1 MQEIK
6 KIVTI
11 GPEST
16 GKSTMC
22 RLLAKHFSTMWCPE
36 YARDYLLQYGTQY
49 TFETL
54 ETIGKG
60 QLALEDQYTLE
71 IQSQQTNIKKDSP
84 VTAGLSP
91 LVERAPKLLFID
103 TDMYVMKVWCEFV
116 FGRCHQFI
124 LDDIVS
130 RKYDLYLLCNTD
142 LPWVRDE
149 LREYPDEKTR
159 LELFH
164 IYKDILAN
172 QNVPWIELKGDADA
186 RLETAK
192 EAVNHYCLR

>member
-16 GKSTMC
+16 GKSTLC
-22 RLLAKHFSTMWCPE
+22 RLLAKHFSTSWCAE
-36 YARDYLLQYGTQY
+36 YAREYLLQQGTNY

-60 QLALEDQYTLE
+60 QLSWEENLIHEM
-71 IQSQQTNIKKDSP
+71 SQQPTGNNQNTI
-84 VTAGLSP
+84 VNYSP
-91 LVERAPKLLFID
+91 LTTHHSLLFID
-103 TDMYVMKVWCEFV
+103 TDMYVMKVWCEYV

-124 LDDIVS
+124 LDEIVS

-149 LREYPDEKTR
+149 LREYPDEKVR

-164 IYKDILAN
+164 IYKDILVN
-172 QNVPWIELKGDADA
+172 QNVPWIELKGDYDA
-186 RLETAK
+186 RLETAI
-192 EAVNHYCLR
+192 EAVNHYCL